1 MQKLTI
7 FALIGF
13 VAQLMDGALGMG
25 FGLSSSTIL
34 LSYGLAP
41 AVASAS
47 IHMSQI
53 ATTAVSGF
61 SHYKFGNVDKR
72 LVMIIAVPGAISA
85 FLGAAF
91 LSHISGEFI
100 RPYISI
106 FLLTLGVYIIFR
118 FLSLSKKTHITE
130 KKSVNKRFLLPL
142 GIAGGFLD
150 SVGGGG
156 WGPVNTPALLSR
168 SGIEPRKVIGT
179 VDTSEFLVTIS
190 ATAGFLIFLGH
201 NQFSW
206 LLIASF
212 VIGGVVAAP
221 LAAWLVKTLPSSV
234 LGVLAGGFIIL
245 TNSRTLLSS
254 IQISD
259 AVLTFVYTSL
269 ISGYLLIVAFSI
281 RNHLRI
287 KVIRKQAQKNAAP

>member
-91 LSHISGEFI
+91 LSYISGEFI

-106 FLLTLGVYIIFR
+106 FLLTLGIYIIFR
-118 FLSLSKKTHITE
+118 FLYLSKKTHTKE

-156 WGPVNTPALLSR
+156 WGPVNTPALLSQ
-168 SGIEPRKVIGT
+168 SGIAPRKVIGT

-201 NQFSW
+201 DQFSW
-206 LLIASF
+206 LLISSF

-221 LAAWLVKTLPSSV
+221 IAAWLVKTLPSSV

-245 TNSRTLLSS
+245 TNTRTLLSS
-254 IQISD
+254 IQVSD
-259 AVLTFVYTSL
+259 SILTFVYTCL
-269 ISGYLLIVAFSI
+269 LSGYLLIVVFSI
-281 RNHLRI
+281 RNHLRV
-287 KVIRKQAQKNAAP
+287 KVVRKQA